1 MRNPAFRTDVVAVRL
16 RKPAMTVVTA
26 VAEMTQESNTRA
38 GVEGRR
44 T

>member
-1 MRNPAFRTDVVAVRL
+1 MRHTAFRTDVVAVRL
-16 RKPAMTVVTA
+16 REPAMTVVSA
-26 VAEMTQESNTRA
+26 VADMTHVSNTRA